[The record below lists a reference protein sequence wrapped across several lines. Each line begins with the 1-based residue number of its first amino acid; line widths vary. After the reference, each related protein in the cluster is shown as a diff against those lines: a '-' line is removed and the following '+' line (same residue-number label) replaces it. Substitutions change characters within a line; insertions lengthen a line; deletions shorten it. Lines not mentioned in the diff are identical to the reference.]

1 MFHGLGGQGVDGG
14 EGLVQETYFP
24 VYVLHLSATLLTD
37 PSIPYQKGMTY
48 LRHFMFRCT
57 LHHPAELDKMECF
70 DKGLFNEKPKMELL
84 VDRLSPRT
92 ITLPA
97 VPNSRLQEISAR
109 EGCSVQTGG

>member
-1 MFHGLGGQGVDGG
+1 
-14 EGLVQETYFP
+14 
-24 VYVLHLSATLLTD
+24 
-37 PSIPYQKGMTY
+37 
-48 LRHFMFRCT
+48 
-57 LHHPAELDKMECF
+57 MECF
-70 DKGLFNEKPKMELL
+70 DKGLCNEKPKMELL

>member
-1 MFHGLGGQGVDGG
+1 
-14 EGLVQETYFP
+14 
-24 VYVLHLSATLLTD
+24 
-37 PSIPYQKGMTY
+37 
-48 LRHFMFRCT
+48 
-57 LHHPAELDKMECF
+57 MECF
-70 DKGLFNEKPKMELL
+70 DKGLYNEKPKMELL